1 MSTNELSNFND
12 LPEIDFLINALA
24 TIQIL
29 CYKKI
34 ITEYTVITMG
44 KELINGYIK
53 KHGDTQLII
62 NTDNVQ
68 QFRDWLRGKVFDE
81 LGKN

>member
-12 LPEIDFLINALA
+12 LPEIDCIINALA

-53 KHGDTQLII
+53 KHGDTQLLI
-62 NTDNVQ
+62 NTENVK
-68 QFRDWLRGKVFDE
+68 QFRDWLRGKVLDE
-81 LGKN
+81 LGKK